1 MLIFNNKES
10 TVKNLFNRVLL
21 LISVVL
27 FSLFSQL
34 SVAEQNPDYLLGAG
48 DSIRVNVFQN
58 PDLTIEARVSEN
70 GTISY
75 PLIGDI
81 KIGGSSISAAEHK
94 IAAALT
100 KGDFLKN
107 PQVNIVLLLVRGNQV
122 AVLGMVNR
130 PGRYPLE
137 TANTH
142 LSEIIATAGGVSSL
156 AGNGVALLSGVR
168 NGQPYKFEA
177 DIASLFLDDKKSQD
191 IVVSNGDVVYIVPGN
206 QISILGQVNRPG
218 RFPLE
223 KFKMNLVDAL
233 ALAGGITSLGSDKVI
248 ISGLRD
254 GTPFKKEVDVANM
267 FLSPN
272 KTEDTYVMG
281 GDQIYVHRFPVFYIY
296 GEAQRPTSYRIER
309 NMTVVQALAQG
320 GGPTVRGT
328 ERSIKIYRRNDN
340 GVVEKISPKLTDFI
354 QQDDVLY
361 VQESLF

>member
-1 MLIFNNKES
+1 MKH
-10 TVKNLFNRVLL
+10 LFNKVLIL
-21 LISVVL
+21 LCVIS
-27 FSLFSQL
+27 FSLFSQI
-34 SVAEQNPDYLLGAG
+34 VTADQDPDYLLGAG

-58 PDLTIEARVSEN
+58 PDLTIEARVSES

-81 KIGGSSISAAEHK
+81 KIGGSSISVAEHK
-94 IAAALT
+94 IATALK

-137 TANTH
+137 TSNTH
-142 LSEIIATAGGVSSL
+142 LSEIIATAGGVSNL
-156 AGNGVALLSGVR
+156 AGNGVALLTGVR
-168 NGQPYKFEA
+168 NGQLYKFEA

-191 IVVSNGDVVYIVPGN
+191 IVVSNGDVVYIIPGN

-233 ALAGGITSLGSDKVI
+233 ALAGGITPAGSDKVI
-248 ISGLRD
+248 VSGLRNSI
-254 GTPFKKEVDVANM
+254 PFKKEVDVADI
-267 FLSPN
+267 FLSKN
-272 KTEDTYVMG
+272 TLEDTYVMG

-320 GGPTVRGT
+320 GGPTIRGT
-328 ERSIKIYRRNDN
+328 ERSMKIYRRNEN
-340 GVVEKISPKLTDFI
+340 GVMEKISPKLTDFI
-354 QQDDVLY
+354 QQDDVIF

>member
-1 MLIFNNKES
+1 MFNIKES
-10 TVKNLFNRVLL
+10 TVKHLFTKVLL
-21 LISVVL
+21 PVSVVM
-27 FSLFSQL
+27 FSLFSQ
-34 SVAEQNPDYLLGAG
+34 VAAAADQNSDYLLGAG

-58 PDLTIEARVSEN
+58 PDLTIEARVSES
-70 GTISY
+70 GIISY

-81 KIGGSSISAAEHK
+81 KIGGISISAAEHK
-94 IAAALT
+94 IADGLT
-100 KGDFLKN
+100 RGNFLKN

-142 LSEIIATAGGVSSL
+142 ISEIIASAGGVSNL
-156 AGNGVALLSGVR
+156 AGNGFALLTGVR
-168 NGQPYKFEA
+168 DGQTFKFEA
-177 DIASLFLDDKKSQD
+177 DIASLFLDNKKSQD
-191 IVVSNGDVVYIVPGN
+191 ILVSNGDVIYIVPGN
-206 QISILGQVNRPG
+206 QISILGQVTRPG

-223 KFKMNLVDAL
+223 KFKMSLVDAL
-233 ALAGGITSLGSDKVI
+233 AMAGGITSAGSDKVI

-254 GTPFKKEVDVANM
+254 GAPFKKEIDVADR
-267 FLSPN
+267 FLSKN
-272 KTEDTYVMG
+272 TSEDTYVMG
-281 GDQIYVHRFPVFYIY
+281 GDQIYVNRFPVFYIY

-328 ERSIKIYRRNDN
+328 ERSLKVYRLNDK
-340 GVVEKISPKLTDFI
+340 GVVEKLSLKLADFI
-354 QQDDVLY
+354 QQDDVIF